1 MKNLVFIFLLFSVF
15 ACDDTFTLPEPEIAQ
30 TSTFPMVTNQRY
42 VLPVDLITCVP
53 CSNGGKAEN
62 VIVSG
67 NLMVNAIVTFHTPQ
81 SFTAKL
87 YYQALDVKGVG
98 ETTGNVYEASNSTQ
112 VISFNQGENR
122 KTFLNDMNGPVAG
135 MPPVLVMKDSYFVR
149 ISESGKVSVQQ
160 VNINFDCK

>member
-1 MKNLVFIFLLFSVF
+1 MKNLLFIFILLSVM
-15 ACDDTFTLPEPEIAQ
+15 ACDDTFTLPETEVAQ
-30 TSTFPMVTNQRY
+30 TSAYPMVTNQRY

-53 CSNGGKAEN
+53 CSNGGKSEN
-62 VIVSG
+62 VKVSG
-67 NLMVNAIVTFHTPQ
+67 NLTVNAVVTFHTPQ

-98 ETTGNVYEASNSTQ
+98 ETTGNIYEASNSMQ
-112 VISFNQGENR
+112 VTIFNQAENR
-122 KTFLNDMNGPVAG
+122 KTFLNDLNGPVAG

-149 ISESGKVSVQQ
+149 ISETGMVTVEQ

>member
-1 MKNLVFIFLLFSVF
+1 MFIFLLLSVF
-15 ACDDTFTLPEPEIAQ
+15 ACEDTFTLPETEIAQ
-30 TSTFPMVTNQRY
+30 TSAYPLVTNQRY
-42 VLPVDLITCVP
+42 VLPVDLVTCVP

-62 VIVSG
+62 VKVSG
-67 NLMVNAIVTFHTPQ
+67 SLVVNAIVTFHTPQ

-98 ETTGNVYEASNSTQ
+98 ETTGTIYEASNSMQ
-112 VISFNQGENR
+112 VIIFNQAENR
-122 KTFLNDMNGPVAG
+122 KTFLNDLNGPIEG

-149 ISESGKVSVQQ
+149 ISETGKVSVQQ